1 MGRRDRRNRPSANSR
16 SQWLIDRS
24 ISHRELT
31 ETVIA
36 LELDT
41 QRLPTTDE
49 VTPDFPNEEDASS
62 QEINGE
68 VSTPHPF
75 LSDNSDDES
84 DSEEQVPPDYSTT
97 VAEL

>member
-41 QRLPTTDE
+41 QRLPTTED
-49 VTPDFPNEEDASS
+49 VTPEFPNDEDASS
-62 QEINGE
+62 QEVTAE
-68 VSTPHPF
+68 ASTPHPF
-75 LSDNSDDES
+75 PSVNSEDES
-84 DSEEQVPPDYSTT
+84 GVQVHWYTN
-97 VAEL
+97 